1 MKKVLITGGS
11 GTVGSAFI
19 KEFYNQYQFVSYGRN
34 KEKQAALKQQF
45 SKVELCEGSIED
57 RENLLKVFSR
67 VKPDI
72 VIHTA
77 ALKQIEVGEKHPAQ
91 AIKTNLLGSLNIIDA
106 SKIANVAITIGISSD
121 KACLSNSVY
130 GKTKNLMER
139 IFLEADDEKNRFV
152 SCRLSNVAGS
162 HNSVIPFWLNL
173 VKSNQP
179 LKITDPKMNRFM
191 FLPKDAAKLIQK
203 AIETLN
209 TEKSAFVV
217 TQNIKAVNM
226 LDMAKQLSSQVKI
239 VGKRPGEKLNETLIA
254 HDEVPFTYFDGK
266 YIFIKPIKNV
276 LKKNRLQKQLNSLKA
291 EKLNSAEIKNLIQN
305 VRQLHECTD

>member
-121 KACLSNSVY
+121 KACLSNS
-130 GKTKNLMER
+130 
-139 IFLEADDEKNRFV
+139 
-152 SCRLSNVAGS
+152 
-162 HNSVIPFWLNL
+162 
-173 VKSNQP
+173 
-179 LKITDPKMNRFM
+179 
-191 FLPKDAAKLIQK
+191 
-203 AIETLN
+203 
-209 TEKSAFVV
+209 
-217 TQNIKAVNM
+217 
-226 LDMAKQLSSQVKI
+226 
-239 VGKRPGEKLNETLIA
+239 
-254 HDEVPFTYFDGK
+254 
-266 YIFIKPIKNV
+266 
-276 LKKNRLQKQLNSLKA
+276 
-291 EKLNSAEIKNLIQN
+291 
-305 VRQLHECTD
+305 